1 MRGGSLT
8 LRSCSCARQ
17 RCSFVSGSC
26 VNGTMI
32 TAGVAVAVAGAV
44 GVTTSVAAGS
54 LSAVGSD
61 VAVAITVAANSAVVC
76 ASGVVLGTLFA
87 VMMGN
92 AELFGRRV
100 GCICTGEGAP
110 ICIGC
115 PQPANTNTINSKYQR
130 RTLANTDSKNNCSS
144 AFYHVQ
150 IAVSSRSRQNP
161 LPITTTLPRI
171 LMLSGIP

>member
-17 RCSFVSGSC
+17 RRSFVSGSC
-26 VNGTMI
+26 VSGTMI
-32 TAGVAVAVAGAV
+32 TAGVAVAVTGAV
-44 GVTTSVAAGS
+44 GVAVGS

-61 VAVAITVAANSAVVC
+61 VAVAITVAANSAVIC
-76 ASGVVLGTLFA
+76 ASGVALGTLFA
-87 VMMGN
+87 VMMGD

-100 GCICTGEGAP
+100 GGICTGEGAP

-115 PQPANTNTINSKYQR
+115 PQPANTNTINNKYQR

-150 IAVSSRSRQNP
+150 IAVSSRSRHNP
-161 LPITTTLPRI
+161 LPI
-171 LMLSGIP
+171 